1 MERSSMGLQ
10 TRLFKV
16 KTAEQRS
23 ICAICHGHRRLC
35 GKAVCPI
42 LVKAASHTRLEQLL
56 SQPTVYGAS
65 PPAVFIGSW
74 NYPKVYTGPLV
85 PPFSHRDTAIM
96 DLPNHW
102 VTKSLE
108 QILQYRLAL
117 VRGKRF
123 MNVHSA
129 QHPDRHLQTF
139 QELVMAGVPA
149 DTEMQFTKPPRLSIT
164 FSSREPPI
172 GPSADLLHTALTQN
186 PSTPRSIDTIVSD
199 TDLQATPGI
208 VRLYQSNIHQRQ
220 ITRVFSLGLLGE
232 KRHRKLVPTEWS
244 ITAIDDILGRALHQQ
259 IIQYPWI
266 NDYLIFGQHALANN
280 VQILLF
286 PSSWTF
292 EAQEVWLTSPNPTPM
307 IDYEPVQG
315 RRTYATNL
323 AGAYYAARLPVL
335 EYLNRV
341 RRQAGALVFM
351 EVYPEWIPLGVWRFR
366 ELCREALQHPPFKC
380 VSLSAAL
387 TQMTQRLRLPLQK
400 WMSQSAILPWVRQ
413 QTRITQFLTSP
424 ETAHETSKL

>member
-1 MERSSMGLQ
+1 M
-10 TRLFKV
+10 
-16 KTAEQRS
+16 
-23 ICAICHGHRRLC
+23 
-35 GKAVCPI
+35 
-42 LVKAASHTRLEQLL
+42 
-56 SQPTVYGAS
+56 
-65 PPAVFIGSW
+65 
-74 NYPKVYTGPLV
+74 V
-85 PPFSHRDTAIM
+85 PPFAHSDTAIM

-102 VTKSLE
+102 ITKSLE

-123 MNVHSA
+123 MNVHIA

-139 QELVMAGVPA
+139 QELVMGGVPA

-164 FSSREPPI
+164 FSSRESPI
-172 GPSADLLHTALTQN
+172 GPSADLLQATLTQN
-186 PSTPRSIDTIVSD
+186 PSTPRPIDTVVSD
-199 TDLQATPGI
+199 TDLRAAPGI
-208 VRLYQSNIHQRQ
+208 VRLYRSDIHQRQ

-244 ITAIDDILGRALHQQ
+244 ITAIDDILGRALHQK

-266 NDYLIFGQHALANN
+266 NDYLIFGQQALANI

-292 EAQEVWLTSPNPTPM
+292 EAQEVWLTSTNPTPM
-307 IDYEPVQG
+307 IDSEPVHG

-335 EYLNRV
+335 EYLDRM

-366 ELCREALQHPPFKC
+366 ELCREALRHPPFKC
-380 VSLSAAL
+380 VSLSKAL
-387 TQMTQRLRLPLQK
+387 TQLTHRLRLPLQK
-400 WMSQSAILPWVRQ
+400 WINQSAILPWIRQ
-413 QTRITQFLTSP
+413 QTRITQFLTSL
-424 ETAHETSKL
+424 ETRYIEQ